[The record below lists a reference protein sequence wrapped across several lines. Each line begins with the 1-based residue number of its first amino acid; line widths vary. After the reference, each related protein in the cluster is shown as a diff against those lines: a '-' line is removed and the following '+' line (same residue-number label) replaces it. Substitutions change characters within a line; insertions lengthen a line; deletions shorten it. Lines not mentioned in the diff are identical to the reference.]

1 MNYYHYLLLFANIV
15 IALTAAWHALLFKR
29 DPRASIGWIAVI
41 ILFPL
46 MGPFLYFLLGINRIK
61 IRAHKLSDKSPSGR
75 SAFTEE
81 KKPLS
86 LMEKGIVHKKYKGP
100 ASISDKVTLR
110 PLAGNNCVEVFYNG
124 ENAYPAMLKAIDE
137 ARDFV
142 HLSTYIFET
151 NRTGRLFIDSL
162 ANAFERGLDV
172 KVIIDG
178 IGEYYSFP
186 KAGRLL
192 KKRGVRVARY
202 LPPSLIPPSIHIN
215 LRNHRKILIVDGKK
229 AFVGGMNIGDR
240 HLADNPN
247 NKSRM
252 IDAHFLLQGPVVS
265 QVQEVFAV
273 DWNFVTKENFRP
285 VFTSERSNL
294 SCDMALC
301 RVITDGPD
309 EDMDKLAIILAGVIS
324 SAKDRVMIMS
334 PYFLPTRDIISAL
347 QAAALRDVEVDILL
361 PSVNN
366 IPFVHWATRNML
378 WELLQRGVNIYY
390 QPPPFVHTK
399 LLVVD
404 DYYAQIGTAN
414 MDSRSLR
421 LNFELVVE
429 IFDELFVSTISEH
442 ILKCR
447 EKSTKV
453 KLEEMDSRNYLARTR
468 DSLAWLF
475 YPYL

>member
-1 MNYYHYLLLFANIV
+1 MKYYPYLLLFADIV

-46 MGPFLYFLLGINRIK
+46 MGPFLYFLFGINRIK
-61 IRAHKLSDKSPSGR
+61 IRAHKLLDKSSSGR

-81 KKPLS
+81 KAPLS
-86 LMEKGIVHKKYKGP
+86 LMEKGIIHKKYKGL

-110 PLAGNNCVEVFYNG
+110 PLAGNNCVEVFHNG
-124 ENAYPAMLKAIDE
+124 ENAYPAMLRAIDE
-137 ARDFV
+137 ARESV

-162 ANAFERGLDV
+162 ANAVERGLDV

-178 IGEYYSFP
+178 VGEYYSFP

-229 AFVGGMNIGDR
+229 AFLGGMNIGDR

-247 NKSRM
+247 NKSRV
-252 IDAHFLLQGPVVS
+252 IDAHFLLQGPVVL

-273 DWNFVTKENFRP
+273 DWNFLTKENFRP
-285 VFTSERSNL
+285 VFTSETSKL

-324 SAKDRVMIMS
+324 SAKERVMIMS

-378 WELLQRGVNIYY
+378 WELLQRGVKIYY

-414 MDSRSLR
+414 IDARSLR

-442 ILKCR
+442 ILNCR
-447 EKSTKV
+447 EKSKKV
-453 KLEEMDSRNYLARTR
+453 TLEEMDSRNYLARTR